1 MFIILPEAYILLY
14 ILGSN
19 FFSCSAHSVPP
30 TSNKQTIE
38 EISLAVNQ
46 LAILHLLNGEVTG
59 TECERMSRLDSE
71 EKEELRNLREEV
83 ATLRQTQATLR
94 DNMREEFNNSVDMLE
109 TKVRHLH
116 TNLLKNVSENQDL
129 IEDLRQSLSSLETK
143 NVQLEGIVSLISN
156 NNVSENCSRQ
166 CDDDP
171 EAEGNQTTLRV
182 NYEILRAEL
191 DEGHFFHHEGET
203 FFLNREEKMTWFEGR
218 KWCQARGGELAH
230 PSGNLRTFL
239 NKDTSLVWRYW
250 SAWIGASYSSESEQW
265 QWVTGLSIQGDL
277 PWLPDRPNTPLTRYN
292 CLAVSFGG
300 SESYFFNG
308 PCNNRYNVICQF

>member
-94 DNMREEFNNSVDMLE
+94 DNMREEFN
-109 TKVRHLH
+109 KVRHLH

-171 EAEGNQTTLRV
+171 EAQGNQPTLRV

-191 DEGHFFHHEGET
+191 DEDYFFHHEGDT
-203 FFLNREEKMTWFEGR
+203 FFMNQENMMTWFEGR

-239 NKDTSLVWRYW
+239 NKAASVVRRYW
-250 SAWIGASYSSESEQW
+250 DAWIGASYSSESEQW
-265 QWVTGLSIQGDL
+265 QWVTGLSMQGDLRWL
-277 PWLPDRPNTPLTRYN
+277 PWLPRTPFSRYN
-292 CLAVSFGG
+292 CLDVYFGG
-300 SESYFFNG
+300 NESYFVNH
-308 PCNNRYNVICQF
+308 PCNDRYYVICQF

>member
-38 EISLAVNQ
+38 ESSLAVNQ

-94 DNMREEFNNSVDMLE
+94 DNMREEFNNSVD
-109 TKVRHLH
+109 
-116 TNLLKNVSENQDL
+116 
-129 IEDLRQSLSSLETK
+129 I
-143 NVQLEGIVSLISN
+143 
-156 NNVSENCSRQ
+156 RQ

-171 EAEGNQTTLRV
+171 EAQGEPTYTESELRDSE
-182 NYEILRAEL
+182 NRMNE
-191 DEGHFFHHEGET
+191 DHFFHHEGET
-203 FFLNREEKMTWFEGR
+203 FFLNRGDMTWFEGR

-239 NKDTSLVWRYW
+239 NKAASMVWRGW
-250 SAWIGASYSSESEQW
+250 FAWIGASYSSESEQW

-277 PWLPDRPNTPLTRYN
+277 RWFTGRPNTPLTRYN
-292 CLAVSFGG
+292 CLAVSFKALQSKGVDEG
-300 SESYFFNG
+300 VLRLWDSQSHIKPG
-308 PCNNRYNVICQF
+308 WIPGNVVR

>member
-1 MFIILPEAYILLY
+1 
-14 ILGSN
+14 
-19 FFSCSAHSVPP
+19 
-30 TSNKQTIE
+30 
-38 EISLAVNQ
+38 
-46 LAILHLLNGEVTG
+46 
-59 TECERMSRLDSE
+59 MSRLDSE

-116 TNLLKNVSENQDL
+116 TNLLKNISENQDL

-171 EAEGNQTTLRV
+171 EAQGNQPTLRE

-191 DEGHFFHHEGET
+191 GEDSFFHHEGEI
-203 FFLNREEKMTWFEGR
+203 FFVNREEKMTWFEGR

-239 NKDTSLVWRYW
+239 NKDASLVRRYW
-250 SAWIGASYSSESEQW
+250 PVWIGASYSSESEQW

-277 PWLPDRPNTPLTRYN
+277 PWFPGRPSTPLTRYN
-292 CLAVSFGG
+292 CLYVSVYG
-300 SESYFFNG
+300 SESYFINIS
-308 PCNNRYNVICQF
+308 CNDSYYVICQF

>member
-1 MFIILPEAYILLY
+1 
-14 ILGSN
+14 
-19 FFSCSAHSVPP
+19 
-30 TSNKQTIE
+30 
-38 EISLAVNQ
+38 
-46 LAILHLLNGEVTG
+46 
-59 TECERMSRLDSE
+59 MSRLDSE

-94 DNMREEFNNSVDMLE
+94 DNMSEEFN
-109 TKVRHLH
+109 KVRHLH

-171 EAEGNQTTLRV
+171 EAQGNQPILRV

-191 DEGHFFHHEGET
+191 DEDYFFHHEGET
-203 FFLNREEKMTWFEGR
+203 FFLNLEEMTWFEGR

-239 NKDTSLVWRYW
+239 IESASLVWRYW
-250 SAWIGASYSSESEQW
+250 DAWIGASYSSESEQW
-265 QWVTGLSIQGDL
+265 QWVTALQSKGVDEGVLRLWDSQSHIKPGWI
-277 PWLPDRPNTPLTRYN
+277 P
-292 CLAVSFGG
+292 G
-300 SESYFFNG
+300 
-308 PCNNRYNVICQF
+308 NVVR

>member
-1 MFIILPEAYILLY
+1 MYLCVSDYVALI
-14 ILGSN
+14 
-19 FFSCSAHSVPP
+19 
-30 TSNKQTIE
+30 TIE

-171 EAEGNQTTLRV
+171 EAQGNQPTLRV

-191 DEGHFFHHEGET
+191 DEDYFFHHEGET
-203 FFLNREEKMTWFEGR
+203 FFLNLEEMTWFEGR

-239 NKDTSLVWRYW
+239 IKYTSVVRRRWH
-250 SAWIGASYSSESEQW
+250 AWIGASYSSESEQW
-265 QWVTGLSIQGDL
+265 QWVTGLSMQGDL
-277 PWLPDRPNTPLTRYN
+277 PWLPGWPNTPLTRYN
-292 CLAVSFGG
+292 CLAVYFDG
-300 SESYFFNG
+300 SESHFVNR

>member
-1 MFIILPEAYILLY
+1 M
-14 ILGSN
+14 
-19 FFSCSAHSVPP
+19 
-30 TSNKQTIE
+30 

-109 TKVRHLH
+109 TKVRHLY

-129 IEDLRQSLSSLETK
+129 IEGLRQSLRSLETK

-156 NNVSENCSRQ
+156 NNVSDNCSRQ
-166 CDDDP
+166 CDDNP
-171 EAEGNQTTLRV
+171 EAQGNQPTLRE
-182 NYEILRAEL
+182 NYEILRAVL
-191 DEGHFFHHEGET
+191 DEDNFFHHEGET
-203 FFLNREEKMTWFEGR
+203 FFMNLEDGMTWLGGR
-218 KWCQARGGELAH
+218 EWCQARGGELAH

-239 NKDTSLVWRYW
+239 NKVPSVDRRYW
-250 SAWIGASYSSESEQW
+250 FAWIGASYSSESEQW
-265 QWVTGLSIQGDL
+265 QWVTGLPIQGDL
-277 PWLPDRPNTPLTRYN
+277 HWLPGRPITPLTRHS
-292 CLAVSFGG
+292 CLGVYFFG
-300 SESYFFNG
+300 SEPYFSNR
-308 PCNNRYNVICQF
+308 PCTKVYNVMCQS

>member
-38 EISLAVNQ
+38 ESSLAVNQ

-94 DNMREEFNNSVDMLE
+94 DNMREEFN
-109 TKVRHLH
+109 KVRHLH

-143 NVQLEGIVSLISN
+143 NIQLEGIVSLISN

-171 EAEGNQTTLRV
+171 EAQGNQPILRE

-191 DEGHFFHHEGET
+191 DEDYFFHHEGET
-203 FFLNREEKMTWFEGR
+203 FFLNREDMTWFEGR

-239 NKDTSLVWRYW
+239 NKDTSVVWRGW
-250 SAWIGASYSSESEQW
+250 PAWIGASYSSESEQW
-265 QWVTGLSIQGDL
+265 QWVTV
-277 PWLPDRPNTPLTRYN
+277 R
-292 CLAVSFGG
+292 
-300 SESYFFNG
+300 
-308 PCNNRYNVICQF
+308 

>member
-1 MFIILPEAYILLY
+1 MRAT
-14 ILGSN
+14 S
-19 FFSCSAHSVPP
+19 FSCSAHSVPP

-94 DNMREEFNNSVDMLE
+94 GQHER
-109 TKVRHLH
+109 R
-116 TNLLKNVSENQDL
+116 DL

-171 EAEGNQTTLRV
+171 EAQGNQPTLRV

-191 DEGHFFHHEGET
+191 GEDYFFHHEGET
-203 FFLNREEKMTWFEGR
+203 FFVNLEKMTWFEGR
-218 KWCQARGGELAH
+218 KWCQTRGGELAH

-239 NKDTSLVWRYW
+239 TEYASVVRRGWH
-250 SAWIGASYSSESEQW
+250 AWIGASYSSESEQW
-265 QWVTGLSIQGDL
+265 QWVTGLSMQGDL
-277 PWLPDRPNTPLTRYN
+277 PWYPGRPNTPLSRYN

-300 SESYFFNG
+300 SESYFFNH